1 MGRSLLSAV
10 LSLENASS
18 ECSAFRYSVSG
29 CFLCSVPAESRS
41 SSILGRPFSKIAAVW
56 PLLFAGAYILFLQLP
71 GVIRLFSFLESAGK
85 DLTSRMEIWL
95 RALRLWLSSPIFGA
109 YAQASGGL
117 GSSQFHNTHLDILVS
132 YGPIVLCIV
141 CFALYSLIYMSGKRQ
156 SRQQFLFT
164 IGFTCEIILG
174 VGEAAIFSGG
184 LGVYLYAGTFLLLRN
199 LCQPEAGMEAAP

>member
-1 MGRSLLSAV
+1 MIS
-10 LSLENASS
+10 
-18 ECSAFRYSVSG
+18 
-29 CFLCSVPAESRS
+29 
-41 SSILGRPFSKIAAVW
+41 
-56 PLLFAGAYILFLQLP
+56 
-71 GVIRLFSFLESAGK
+71 LFSFLESAGK

-109 YAQASGGL
+109 YAQASSGL
-117 GSSQFHNTHLDILVS
+117 GSSQFHNTHIDILVS

>member
-1 MGRSLLSAV
+1 
-10 LSLENASS
+10 
-18 ECSAFRYSVSG
+18 
-29 CFLCSVPAESRS
+29 
-41 SSILGRPFSKIAAVW
+41 
-56 PLLFAGAYILFLQLP
+56 
-71 GVIRLFSFLESAGK
+71 
-85 DLTSRMEIWL
+85 MEIWL

-109 YAQASGGL
+109 YAQASGGS